1 MRYIYDRGGINLAEQ
16 LNIYQKLA
24 KIRKQVEV
32 VQKNRSGYGYRYVTD
47 DELMAK
53 ISGVM
58 DKYGV
63 SLIPSVVPD
72 SMSVEPY
79 TYEKIKKGEKEIVN
93 EILVSGEMQFTWVD
107 NANPDDRITVDWA
120 VVGQQS
126 DASQSFGSGLT
137 YAYRYFLLKFFG
149 VATPEDDPDKWRS
162 KQREAAEAEERAI
175 AKGLIEAF
183 HTTCSDFLENNPDK
197 KDDVKAFLGQYA
209 KESNYFAIKEV
220 ALANKLIEDFQ
231 KNFLEG

>member
-1 MRYIYDRGGINLAEQ
+1 MAEQ
-16 LNIYQKLA
+16 LNLYQKLA

-72 SMSVEPY
+72 SMLVEPY

-93 EILVSGEMQFTWVD
+93 EILVSGEMRFTWVD

-149 VATPEDDPDKWRS
+149 VATPEDDPDKWRK

-175 AKGLIEAF
+175 AEGLIEAF
-183 HTTCSDFLENNPDK
+183 HTTCSEFLESNPGK
-197 KDDVKAFLGQYA
+197 KDEVKSFLSQYA
-209 KESNYFAIKEV
+209 KDSNYFAIKEV